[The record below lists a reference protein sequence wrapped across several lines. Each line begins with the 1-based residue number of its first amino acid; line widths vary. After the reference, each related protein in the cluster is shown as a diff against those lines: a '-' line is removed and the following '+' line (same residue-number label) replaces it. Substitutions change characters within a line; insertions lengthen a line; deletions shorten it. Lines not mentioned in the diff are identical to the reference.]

1 MGMNGEDPICSKI
14 GFIDLV
20 SSQPI
25 QCAHGFYQCITPI
38 YCNVGAVKNGSSC
51 TFAQDFSYT
60 NYSLGIGEY
69 CKNLGYHLPSVTTI
83 DSFVTQSVLEKLVS
97 LHV

>member
-1 MGMNGEDPICSKI
+1 MGINGEDSICSKI
-14 GFIDLV
+14 GSMDIV

-25 QCAHGFYQCITPI
+25 SCSHGFYQCITPI

-69 CKNLGYHLPSVTTI
+69 CANFGYHLPSVTTI
-83 DSFVTQSVLEKLVS
+83 DSFVTQSLLEKLVS
-97 LHV
+97 LHF